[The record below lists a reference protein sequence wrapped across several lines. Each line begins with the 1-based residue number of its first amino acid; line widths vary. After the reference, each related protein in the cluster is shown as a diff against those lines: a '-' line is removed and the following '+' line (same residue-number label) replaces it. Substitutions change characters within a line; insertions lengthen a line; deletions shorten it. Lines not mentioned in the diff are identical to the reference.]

1 MLSTL
6 LIRLFLL
13 LVQPFFLSLVEVQM
27 LLIKV
32 SLLLY
37 GKLSLTLL
45 VRKLAGDGL
54 HLRISIELFLSLL
67 PHLRLLIFQLFLL
80 LVFEVEGFV
89 EP

>member
-13 LVQPFFLSLVEVQM
+13 LVEPFFLSLVEVQM

-45 VRKLAGDGL
+45 VGKLAGDGL
-54 HLRISIELFLSLL
+54 HLRIPIELLLS
-67 PHLRLLIFQLFLL
+67 
-80 LVFEVEGFV
+80 
-89 EP
+89 